1 VHESISPARKRPA
14 PVVLAPELGTEWLFD
29 VGDGLT
35 AWPWKDALEV
45 TRLVRARTPKA
56 KARSGH
62 LPVHA
67 YSTTTKTHLHLESG
81 LEHDLLRELDRQPDV
96 TWLVAQPCRL
106 RLPAKRRG
114 RRLEHVPD
122 LLSVHHGGRVRLWD
136 VRPAARQDDD
146 FQLKVQADRSGL
158 RGGGVG
164 SRGLLGHVPRF
175 AASTSCGSTG
185 SAARCLG
192 TQVRCRMLD
201 QELEGEST
209 IGAVLAADAGGG
221 HLISAM
227 WHGIWDGRIACDLD
241 RPLTRATAIRVDA
254 ASGTPS

>member
-1 VHESISPARKRPA
+1 MHESISPARKRPA

-67 YSTTTKTHLHLESG
+67 YCTTTKTHLHLESG
-81 LEHDLLRELDRQPDV
+81 LEHDLVRDLDREPDV

-106 RLPAKRRG
+106 RLPAKRGG
-114 RRLEHVPD
+114 RRVEHVPD
-122 LLSVHHGGRVRLWD
+122 LLSVHDGGRVRLWD
-136 VRPAARQDDD
+136 VRPVGRQDDD
-146 FQLKVQADRSGL
+146 FQLKAKLTAQACAEVGWVHEVFSGMSGVRRVNLMWLHGFRRPMPWYAGSLQTLGQERDGERS
-158 RGGGVG
+158 
-164 SRGLLGHVPRF
+164 
-175 AASTSCGSTG
+175 
-185 SAARCLG
+185 
-192 TQVRCRMLD
+192 
-201 QELEGEST
+201 
-209 IGAVLAADAGGG
+209 IGDVLALDAGGG
-221 HLISAM
+221 HLVSAM